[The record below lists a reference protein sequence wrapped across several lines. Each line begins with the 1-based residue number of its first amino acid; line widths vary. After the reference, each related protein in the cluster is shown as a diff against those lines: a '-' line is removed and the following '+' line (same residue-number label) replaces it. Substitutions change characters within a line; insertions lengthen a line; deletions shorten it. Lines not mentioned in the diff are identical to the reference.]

1 MLRKILFSVI
11 VLTTVFSCSSD
22 NSSTDNSGGGGTGGG
37 DTTVAMTTRIDG
49 VIYDTPPQNG
59 GNNAD
64 VSGGEYGNDY
74 FLLKGY
80 KNVGAGKQAKI
91 GNKIYNIKV
100 VIPKNDVA
108 VGTHTFT
115 SNLVAGGYY
124 ADFDISGVSPDETV
138 NTISG
143 SVTVTSYNTST
154 KLVKGNFNFT
164 TCDGV
169 NLTTTTHTL
178 VGSFNYILQ

>member
-1 MLRKILFSVI
+1 MIKKIVFSA
-11 VLTTVFSCSSD
+11 LLSTVFFSCSSD
-22 NSSTDNSGGGGTGGG
+22 NSSSSNSGGSGTSGG
-37 DTTVAMTTRIDG
+37 DTPVAMTTRIDG
-49 VIYDTPPQNG
+49 VVYDTPPQNG

-64 VSGGEYGNDY
+64 VSGGEYGSDY

-100 VIPKNDVA
+100 VIPKNNIT
-108 VGTHTFT
+108 VGTHSFT

-143 SVTVTSYNTST
+143 SITVTSYNTST
-154 KLVKGNFNFT
+154 KLLKGNFNFT

-178 VGSFNYILQ
+178 IGSFGYVLQ

>member
-1 MLRKILFSVI
+1 MIKKIVFLAI
-11 VLTTVFSCSSD
+11 VLTTFGSCSSD
-22 NSSTDNSGGGGTGGG
+22 TSSSDNSGGGTGGS

-91 GNKIYNIKV
+91 GNKIFNIKV
-100 VIPKNDVA
+100 VIPKNDIST
-108 VGTHTFT
+108 GTHTFT
-115 SNLVAGGYY
+115 SSLISGGYY
-124 ADFDISGVSPDETV
+124 ADFDISGVSPVEVV

-143 SVTVTSYNTST
+143 SITITSYNTST

-178 VGSFNYILQ
+178 IGSFSYVLQ

>member
-1 MLRKILFSVI
+1 MLKKILFSVI
-11 VLTTVFSCSSD
+11 VLTTLFSCSSD
-22 NSSTDNSGGGGTGGG
+22 NSSTNNSGGGGTGGS

-59 GNNAD
+59 GNAAD
-64 VSGGEYGNDY
+64 ATGGEYGSNY

-80 KNVGAGKQAKI
+80 KYVGAGKQAKV

-100 VIPKNDVA
+100 VIPKNDIT
-108 VGTHTFT
+108 VGTHSFNAT
-115 SNLVAGGYY
+115 LVTGGYY
-124 ADFDISGVSPDETV
+124 ADFDISGISPAETV
-138 NTISG
+138 NTIGG
-143 SVTVTSYNTST
+143 SITITSYNTST

-178 VGSFNYILQ
+178 IGSFGYVLQ